1 MFFFNS
7 CRVPLGVVVTGLLS
21 YVWMYVLEQPDPAVV
36 PYYRE
41 AVVYYA
47 IASVVYL
54 ISEPFYVVSQILLF
68 ARLKVCSI
76 DLYHNSTCNFLVLHV
91 RRLMQ
96 YTLKNISSF
105 CDSLCIVCYIQHAFA
120 AAQE

>member
-1 MFFFNS
+1 
-7 CRVPLGVVVTGLLS
+7 
-21 YVWMYVLEQPDPAVV
+21 MYVLEQPDPAVV

-54 ISEPFYVVSQILLF
+54 ISEPFYVISQILLF

-76 DLYHNSTCNFLVLHV
+76 YSNNFCHNSTCNFLVLHV

-96 YTLKNISSF
+96 CTTKTFPAFVTPYALYVTYNALLLLPRNDVITSR
-105 CDSLCIVCYIQHAFA
+105 VC
-120 AAQE
+120 